1 MSCAGLFFTE
11 EMFQSMIRGAK
22 SAGLPTAKGVYLL
35 LDMCAPL
42 LRPTQ
47 APSEQPST
55 TGARCPRAA
64 PRR

>member
-1 MSCAGLFFTE
+1 
-11 EMFQSMIRGAK
+11 MFQSMIRGAK

-47 APSEQPST
+47 APSGQPST